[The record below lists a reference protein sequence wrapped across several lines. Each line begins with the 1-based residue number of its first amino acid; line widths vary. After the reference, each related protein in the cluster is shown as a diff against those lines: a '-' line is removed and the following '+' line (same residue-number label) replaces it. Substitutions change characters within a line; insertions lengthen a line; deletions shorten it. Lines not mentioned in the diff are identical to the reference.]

1 MKEDEFEQQV
11 ADLMDALKSIDISQ
25 SQLDDLR
32 LLFENSMGFQYQ
44 LDKKNAPQG
53 PTLDASRKVGS
64 KLKKALGMSSDLPY
78 GMSLVGHADERASTW
93 QMNPTFRAAL
103 GKLNWFPTGAAKVA
117 TQRKSGDTQ
126 TGFEAWLIQG
136 GSSAKTASN
145 YAGAIAG
152 RLKELAVIV
161 ATQSFSLSQIDSKEA
176 FDDFCAKVDTSGEI
190 KALNAHGKDMYR
202 RALVWY
208 AKFLASQVTP
218 TSIEAMDK
226 RLMDSVTKALGDTP
240 SARAKRLATASK
252 VAKSISVSSVVYER
266 NPDVVAQV
274 LFEAKGSCQGCGN
287 SAPFIRRSDLSPYL
301 EVHHRIP
308 LANGGEDSV
317 ANAIALCPN
326 CHRKAHYGV

>member
-1 MKEDEFEQQV
+1 MKDHEFEQQV
-11 ADLMDALKSIDISQ
+11 ADLIDALKSIEISQ

-32 LLFENSMGFQYQ
+32 LLYENPMGFQYQ

-53 PTLDASRKVGS
+53 PTLDASRRVGS
-64 KLKKALGMSSDLPY
+64 NIKKALGIVSALPF
-78 GMSLVGHADERASTW
+78 GMRLVGYGDEKTSTW
-93 QMNPTFRAAL
+93 RMNPTFRAAL
-103 GKLNWFPTGAAKVA
+103 DRLNWFPTGDAKVA
-117 TQRKSGDTQ
+117 TQRKSGGTQ
-126 TGFEAWLIQG
+126 TGFEAWLIQN
-136 GSSAKTASN
+136 GSSEKTASN

-152 RLKELAVIV
+152 RLKDLALIV

-176 FDDFCAKVDTSGEI
+176 FNDFCGNVDGSGEI
-190 KALNAHGKDMYR
+190 KALNARGKDMYR

-208 AKFLASQVTP
+208 AKFLALQVTP
-218 TSIEAMDK
+218 TSIEAMEK
-226 RLMDSVTKALGDTP
+226 RLMDRVTKALGDTP

-287 SAPFIRRSDLSPYL
+287 SAPFIRRSDLTPYL